1 MQILKSGL
9 GSKIKINGQQY
20 LFFAGNNYLGLANH
34 TVLKGAAI
42 SSIEKYGLSFSAS
55 RETTGT
61 SQLHLELER
70 LLSQFKNTEAAVVFA
85 SGYMGN
91 RILIHAL
98 RDRVSSVYMDREAHP
113 SIADG
118 VPADISNVIIYDH
131 CDEQHLEH
139 LLQTN
144 RNDRPL
150 IITDG
155 VFALTGDI
163 APLDKIYPIALKY
176 NGIVVVDDAHATG
189 ILGGN
194 GRGTPEHFGLDDSV
208 DLFQTETM
216 SKALG
221 TYGGFISST
230 ARIIDEIRTK
240 SSIYIAS
247 TALPPPIVASGI
259 GAIEHIME
267 HPELR
272 RRVQENAAHLRREI
286 KRLDFPTNRGG
297 TPIIPIF
304 FDSQEKAKSFS
315 DYLHDNHIIAPY
327 VRYPVQIDKYIV
339 RITVSATHTKSQINV
354 LLQSLRK
361 WRDQHAIDEN

>member
-1 MQILKSGL
+1 MPVLKSGL
-9 GSKIKINGQQY
+9 GSQIEIDGNSY

-34 TVLKGAAI
+34 TALKKAAI
-42 SSIEKYGLSFSAS
+42 SSIHTYGLSFSAS

-61 SQLHLELER
+61 AELHLQLER
-70 LLSQFKNTEAAVVFA
+70 LLSEFKNKPDSIVFA

-98 RDRVSSVYMDREAHP
+98 KDRICSIYMDREAHP
-113 SIADG
+113 SIVDG
-118 VPADISNVIIYDH
+118 VPAEINKVYVYYH
-131 CDEQHLEH
+131 CDEHHLEH
-139 LLQTN
+139 LLETN
-144 RNDRPL
+144 QEDRPL

-155 VFALTGDI
+155 VFALTGEI

-189 ILGGN
+189 ILGKN
-194 GRGTPEHFGLDDSV
+194 GRGTPEHFGLDDSAN
-208 DLFQTETM
+208 LFQTETM
-216 SKALG
+216 SKAFG

-259 GAIEHIME
+259 GAIRHVME

-272 RRVQENAAHLRREI
+272 RSVLENASHLRSEI
-286 KRLDFPTNRGG
+286 RRLDLPTNLDD

-304 FDSQEKAKSFS
+304 FNSQGEAKTFS
-315 DYLHDNHIIAPY
+315 DFLYQNLIIAPY
-327 VRYPVQIDKYIV
+327 VRYPVQQDRYIV
-339 RITVSATHTKSQINV
+339 RITVSAIHTKNQIET
-354 LLQSLRK
+354 LLQVLRK
-361 WRDQHAIDEN
+361 WRDRHDVDEN

>member
-1 MQILKSGL
+1 MPILKSGV
-9 GSKIKINGQQY
+9 GSQVKINGQRY

-34 TVLKGAAI
+34 TTLKKAAI
-42 SSIEKYGLSFSAS
+42 SSIHTYGLSFSAS

-70 LLSQFKNTEAAVVFA
+70 LLSEFKNTEDAVVFA

-98 RDRVSSVYMDREAHP
+98 KDQVSSVYMDREAHP
-113 SIADG
+113 SIVDG
-118 VPADISNVIIYDH
+118 VPAGISKVIIYDH
-131 CDEQHLEH
+131 CDDQHLEH
-139 LLQTN
+139 LLNTN
-144 RNDRPL
+144 QEDRPL

-155 VFALTGDI
+155 VFALTGEI
-163 APLDKIYPIALKY
+163 APLDKIYSIALKY
-176 NGIVVVDDAHATG
+176 NGIVVADDAHATG
-189 ILGGN
+189 ILGKS
-194 GRGTPEHFGLDDSV
+194 GRGTPEHFGLEGSA

-216 SKALG
+216 SKAFG

-230 ARIIDEIRTK
+230 ANIIDEIRIK

-259 GAIEHIME
+259 GALEHIMG

-272 RRVQENAAHLRREI
+272 RKALENADYLRSGIRS
-286 KRLDFPTNRGG
+286 LDLPTNLDG

-304 FDSQEKAKSFS
+304 FNSPAEAKAFS
-315 DYLHDNHIIAPY
+315 DFLYDNHIIAPY
-327 VRYPVQIDKYIV
+327 IRYPVQMNKYIV
-339 RITVSATHTKSQINV
+339 RMTVSAIHTKKQIND
-354 LLQSLRK
+354 LLQLLRK
-361 WRDQHAIDEN
+361 WRDEHASGEN